1 MADNIDPKNFA
12 KAFAD
17 VLNKSSDIREE
28 TQKTYDLIKDQ
39 AKYLNNQATLRN
51 EILAASKKLYEVSRD
66 INDVDQKDLGTLQAK
81 KDIDKQIE
89 KALQAQKTLGLD
101 LKVLDKDRSELSFNL
116 QENLKKQIATNEKN
130 VTLLKEQASINKEI
144 TGYSNSFNII
154 AAAVE
159 RIGGKGSI
167 IAGPFRNMAEAS
179 RETARDLVLQNK
191 AIADKK
197 TLLEKVASGEV
208 SVTKSIAEQLNLRD
222 KSGKLLKGAAGK
234 NKVAAELGAMTQN
247 LGPATGKFNIFIKS
261 LGAGF
266 GAIGKM
272 IKGIPLLGWIV
283 AAIDAA
289 KELIAM
295 MSGAD
300 AEVTKFAKSLY
311 ISKGAAAEVRQEL
324 YNIASESE
332 LISYDHVSKA
342 FTNINQ
348 QLGTSIDLTQDF
360 GQYGRDLVKQYA
372 EFNNTLGLSEETL
385 NKLTQ
390 LSVNQG
396 KTLNESYDAIAG
408 TVVQMGLERG
418 YMQDVNQVISEVAA
432 TSNEVRGYFGGS
444 VEQLT
449 KAVLR
454 AKYLGVELSEAV
466 SISQG
471 LLDFQG
477 GIQKE
482 LEAEVLIQKDIN
494 LDKARSRALAG
505 DELGA
510 TSAILAE
517 LGRIRKSRKLNVLEE
532 KALVEA
538 GGLSYGQYKKILVQQ
553 REQAQLKKLSLQFDK
568 EGLRV
573 SDGLLAQA
581 KKIVD
586 EGKVAGKTTS
596 QINKEVGALI
606 RQQAQQQSA
615 ADKFALAM
623 SKVKDTFMRM
633 VDGGFLDKF
642 ADMVIEVARR
652 FSAGGIQG
660 VFFGLD
666 TTQQLKAAESE
677 VRNIKKSYGVD
688 NLADAKKLEEDGKL
702 TKEQVQTLEKA
713 IANRERL
720 KSQQSKEVEQQ
731 IQQQS
736 DLTSGYSAGM
746 ANDFILRP
754 GTKPLKFNKDDI
766 VIGGTNLFGS
776 GGGDST
782 KIDRMISLLEQLT
795 NIKGNVYIDGT
806 VVGNTLVM
814 GTYRSV

>member
-1 MADNIDPKNFA
+1 
-12 KAFAD
+12 
-17 VLNKSSDIREE
+17 
-28 TQKTYDLIKDQ
+28 
-39 AKYLNNQATLRN
+39 
-51 EILAASKKLYEVSRD
+51 
-66 INDVDQKDLGTLQAK
+66 
-81 KDIDKQIE
+81 
-89 KALQAQKTLGLD
+89 
-101 LKVLDKDRSELSFNL
+101 
-116 QENLKKQIATNEKN
+116 
-130 VTLLKEQASINKEI
+130 
-144 TGYSNSFNII
+144 
-154 AAAVE
+154 
-159 RIGGKGSI
+159 
-167 IAGPFRNMAEAS
+167 MAEAS

-197 TLLEKVASGEV
+197 ALLDKISSGKEKV
-208 SVTKSIAEQLNLRD
+208 TKALAEQLNLRTAD
-222 KSGKLLKGAAGK
+222 GKLVTGRSKKSDIADAVANTTK
-234 NKVAAELGAMTQN
+234 NLPA
-247 LGPATGKFNIFIKS
+247 ATGKFNIFVKS

-266 GAIGKM
+266 KALGQM
-272 IKGIPLLGWIV
+272 IKGIPLVGWIV
-283 AAIDAA
+283 AAIDLA
-289 KELIAM
+289 KELITM

-311 ISKGAAAEVRQEL
+311 ISKDAARGVRQEL
-324 YNIASESE
+324 YDIASESE
-332 LISYDHVSKA
+332 LISYEHVSKA

-432 TSNEVRGYFGGS
+432 TSYQVRGYFGGS

-454 AKYLGVELSEAV
+454 AKYLGVELDEAV
-466 SISQG
+466 SISQD

-517 LGRIRKSRKLNVLEE
+517 LGRIRKTRKLNVLEE

-538 GGLSYGQYKKILVQQ
+538 GGLSYDQYKKILVQQ
-553 REQAQLKKLSLQFDK
+553 QEQAQLKKLSLQFDK
-568 EGLRV
+568 EGVKV
-573 SDGLLAQA
+573 SDSLLAQA

-586 EGKVAGKTTS
+586 EGKAAGKTTA
-596 QINKEVGALI
+596 QINKEVGTMV

-623 SKVKDTFMRM
+623 SKVKDIFMRM

-642 ADMVIEVARR
+642 ADMIREIATR
-652 FSAGGIQG
+652 FAAGGISG
-660 VFFGLD
+660 VLLGVS
-666 TTQQLKAAESE
+666 TEKKLKAAEEEYENLS
-677 VRNIKKSYGVD
+677 KAYGVKD
-688 NLADAKKLEEDGKL
+688 FAEAKKQFNDPNAKDKVTAEQLNNLREVFNRVNSLKKQQKTERED
-702 TKEQVQTLEKA
+702 QVRDMQ
-713 IANRERL
+713 
-720 KSQQSKEVEQQ
+720 
-731 IQQQS
+731 
-736 DLTSGYSAGM
+736 GSAM
-746 ANDFILRP
+746 NDFIIRP
-754 GTKPLKFNKDDI
+754 GQAPQRFNKDDI
-766 VIGGTNLFGS
+766 VIGGTNLL

-782 KIDRMISLLEQLT
+782 KIDRMISLLEQLV
-795 NIKGNVYIDGT
+795 NVKGNVYIDGAR
-806 VVGNTLVM
+806 VGDALVM

>member
-1 MADNIDPKNFA
+1 MADNLDPKNFA

-17 VLNKSSDIREE
+17 AVKLREE
-28 TQKTYDLIKDQ
+28 SQRTLDIIKDQ
-39 AKYLNNQATLRN
+39 LKYLQNQGSLRN
-51 EILAASKKLYEVSRD
+51 ELLSASKRLYEVSRD
-66 INDVDQKDLGTLQAK
+66 INDINREDLGTSQAK

-89 KALQAQKTLGLD
+89 KALKAQKD
-101 LKVLDKDRSELSFNL
+101 IESNLKILTKDRSELSSNL
-116 QENLKKQIATNEKN
+116 RKNIEDQISANEKN

-154 AAAVE
+154 AEVAE
-159 RIGGKGSI
+159 RIGGKGSM
-167 IAGPFRNMAEAS
+167 IAGPFRKMAESS
-179 RETARDLVLQNK
+179 REVAKDLVLQNK
-191 AIADKK
+191 AISDKK
-197 TLLEKVASGEV
+197 ALLDGISSGEIK
-208 SVTKSIAEQLNLRD
+208 VTKALAEQLNLRTKD
-222 KSGKLLKGAAGK
+222 GKLVTGRSKKSDIADAVK
-234 NKVAAELGAMTQN
+234 NTTQN
-247 LGPATGKFNIFIKS
+247 LPAATGKFNIFIKS

-272 IKGIPLLGWIV
+272 IKGIPLVGWIV
-283 AAIDAA
+283 AAIDVA

-295 MSGAD
+295 MAGAD

-311 ISKGAAAEVRQEL
+311 VSKEAAAEVRQEL
-324 YNIASESE
+324 YDISSQSE

-348 QLGTSIDLTQDF
+348 QLGTSINLTQEW
-360 GQYGRDLVKQYA
+360 GQYGRDLIQQYA
-372 EFNNTLGLSEETL
+372 EMSNTLGLSEDVL

-396 KTLNESYDAIAG
+396 KTLNENYDAIAA

-418 YMQDVNQVISEVAA
+418 YMQDVNQVIGEVAS
-432 TSNEVRGYFGGS
+432 TSYEVRGYFGGS

-454 AKYLGVELSEAV
+454 AKYLGVELGEAV

-482 LEAEVLIQKDIN
+482 LEAEVLLQRDIN

-517 LGRIRKSRKLNVLEE
+517 IGKIRKTKKLNVLEE

-538 GGLSYGQYKKILVQQ
+538 AGLQYGQYKQIVAKQQ
-553 REQAQLKKLSLQFDK
+553 EQAQLKKLSLQFDK
-568 EGLRV
+568 EGV
-573 SDGLLAQA
+573 KMSDSLLSQA
-581 KKIVD
+581 KAIVD
-586 EGKVAGKTTS
+586 AGKAAGKTSS
-596 QINKEVGALI
+596 QINKEVGELV

-623 SKVKDTFMRM
+623 AKVKDTFMRM

-652 FSAGGIQG
+652 FSAGGISG
-660 VFFGLD
+660 VFLGLSASE
-666 TTQQLKAAESE
+666 QLKAAESE
-677 VRNIKKSYGVD
+677 VQNIKKSYQEQTGQKVGS
-688 NLADAKKLEEDGKL
+688 LADAEKLKESGKL
-702 TKEQVQTLEKA
+702 TQAQVDELAEAINRRETLKGKRKVTGAQIDTETG
-713 IANRERL
+713 E
-720 KSQQSKEVEQQ
+720 SKP
-731 IQQQS
+731 IYA
-736 DLTSGYSAGM
+736 D
-746 ANDFILRP
+746 DFIIRP
-754 GTKPLKFNKDDI
+754 GQAPIKFNKDDL
-766 VIGGTNLFGS
+766 VMGGTNLFG
-776 GGGDST
+776 GGNSAQT
-782 KIDRMISLLEQLT
+782 DRIISLLEQLVNT
-795 NIKGNVYIDGT
+795 KGSVYIDGAR
-806 VVGNTLVM
+806 VGDALVM
-814 GTYRSV
+814 GTYRST

>member
-1 MADNIDPKNFA
+1 MADNLDPKNFA

-17 VLNKSSDIREE
+17 AVRLREE
-28 TQKTYDLIKDQ
+28 AQRTLDIIKDQ
-39 AKYLNNQATLRN
+39 TKYLQNQGTLRN
-51 EILAASKKLYEVSRD
+51 EILSASKRLYEVTRD
-66 INDVDQKDLGTLQAK
+66 INDLDREDLGTLQAK
-81 KDIDKQIE
+81 KSIDKEIE
-89 KALQAQKTLGLD
+89 KALKAQKDIENNILILA
-101 LKVLDKDRSELSFNL
+101 KDRSELSSNL
-116 QENLKKQIATNEKN
+116 RKNIEDQISTNKKN
-130 VTLLKEQASINKEI
+130 VTLLKEQASLNKEI
-144 TGYSNSFNII
+144 AGYSNSFNII
-154 AAAVE
+154 AEAVE
-159 RIGGKGSI
+159 RIGGKASV

-197 TLLEKVASGEV
+197 DLLDKISSGEIK
-208 SVTKSIAEQLNLRD
+208 VTKALAEQLNLRTA
-222 KSGKLLKGAAGK
+222 SGKLVTGRSKKSDIADAIENTTK
-234 NKVAAELGAMTQN
+234 NLPA
-247 LGPATGKFNIFIKS
+247 ATGKFNIFIKS

-266 GAIGKM
+266 KSLGQM
-272 IKGIPLLGWIV
+272 IKGIPLVGWIV
-283 AAIDAA
+283 AAIDVF

-311 ISKGAAAEVRQEL
+311 ISKEAASEVRQEL

-418 YMQDVNQVISEVAA
+418 YMQDVNQVINEVAA

-538 GGLSYGQYKKILVQQ
+538 GGLSYDQYKKILVQQ
-553 REQAQLKKLSLQFDK
+553 QEQAQLKKLSLQFDK
-568 EGLRV
+568 EGVKV

-586 EGKVAGKTTS
+586 EGKAAGKTTA
-596 QINKEVGALI
+596 QINKEVGTMV

-623 SKVKDTFMRM
+623 SKVKDTFMKM

-642 ADMVIEVARR
+642 ADMIIEIAKR
-652 FSAGGIQG
+652 FSAGGISG
-660 VFFGLD
+660 VFFGLSAEEE
-666 TTQQLKAAESE
+666 LKAAESE
-677 VRNIKKSYGVD
+677 VQNIKKSYGVKD
-688 NLADAKKLEEDGKL
+688 LADAKKRQEDLNL
-702 TKEQVQTLEKA
+702 TDEQIKTLEDA
-713 IANRERL
+713 IKKRERL
-720 KSQQSKEVEQQ
+720 KASRKPKGAKINTE
-731 IQQQS
+731 
-736 DLTSGYSAGM
+736 SGESEPIYD
-746 ANDFILRP
+746 DFIIRP
-754 GTKPLKFNKDDI
+754 GQAPQRFNKDDI
-766 VIGGTNLFGS
+766 VIGGTNLL

-782 KIDRMISLLEQLT
+782 KIDRMISLLEQLV
-795 NIKGNVYIDGT
+795 NVKGNVYIDGAR
-806 VVGNTLVM
+806 VGDALVM

>member
-1 MADNIDPKNFA
+1 MVDNIDPKNFA

-17 VLNKSSDIREE
+17 AVRLKEESQGTLDI
-28 TQKTYDLIKDQ
+28 IKDQ
-39 AKYLNNQATLRN
+39 TKYLQNQQTLRN
-51 EILAASKKLYEVSRD
+51 EILSASKRLYEVTRN
-66 INDVDQKDLGTLQAK
+66 INDLDREDLGTLQAK
-81 KDIDKQIE
+81 KNIDKEIE
-89 KALQAQKTLGLD
+89 KALKAEKD
-101 LKVLDKDRSELSFNL
+101 IKFNLKILEKDRSELASNL
-116 QENLKKQIATNEKN
+116 RKNIDDQIATNKKN
-130 VTLLKEQASINKEI
+130 ITLLEEQASLNKEI
-144 TGYSNSFNII
+144 AGYSNSFNII
-154 AAAVE
+154 AEAVE
-159 RIGGKGSI
+159 RIGGKASV
-167 IAGPFRNMAEAS
+167 IAGPFRKMAEAS

-191 AIADKK
+191 AISERKA
-197 TLLEKVASGEV
+197 LLEKIGKDEK
-208 SVTKSIAEQLNLRD
+208 VTKSQAEKLNLRTA
-222 KSGKLLKGAAGK
+222 SGKLVTGRSKKSDIADAVATTTK
-234 NKVAAELGAMTQN
+234 NLPA
-247 LGPATGKFNIFIKS
+247 ATGKFNIFIKS
-261 LGAGF
+261 LVAGF
-266 GAIGKM
+266 KYLALAIKA
-272 IKGIPLLGWIV
+272 IPILGWVI

-289 KELIAM
+289 RGLITM
-295 MSGAD
+295 MSAAD
-300 AEVTKFAKSLY
+300 VEVTKFAKSLY

-332 LISYDHVSKA
+332 LISYEHVSKA

-348 QLGTSIDLTQDF
+348 QLGTSINLTKDF
-360 GQYGRDLVKQYA
+360 GQYGLDLVKQYA
-372 EFNNTLGLSEETL
+372 EFNNTLGLGEETL

-432 TSNEVRGYFGGS
+432 TSNQVRGYFGGS

-454 AKYLGVELSEAV
+454 AKYLGVELDEAV

-538 GGLSYGQYKKILVQQ
+538 GGLSYDQYKKILVQQ
-553 REQAQLKKLSLQFDK
+553 QEQAQLKKLALQFDK
-568 EGLRV
+568 EGLIV

-586 EGKVAGKTTS
+586 EGKLAGKTTT
-596 QINKEVGALI
+596 QINKEVGAMV

-623 SKVKDTFMRM
+623 SKVKDVFMRM

-642 ADMVIEVARR
+642 ANMIREIATR
-652 FSAGGIQG
+652 FSAGGISG
-660 VFFGLD
+660 VFFGID
-666 TTQQLKAAESE
+666 AEQKLKAAMDE
-677 VRNIKKSYGVD
+677 RANLAKSYGVKNISKAIKQFND
-688 NLADAKKLEEDGKL
+688 PNIDAKDKI
-702 TKEQVQTLEKA
+702 TAEQFKNL
-713 IANRERL
+713 
-720 KSQQSKEVEQQ
+720 KEVDDRVTRLIREDQH
-731 IQQQS
+731 
-736 DLTSGYSAGM
+736 D
-746 ANDFILRP
+746 DFILRP
-754 GTKPLKFNKDDI
+754 GKTPLKFNKDDI

-776 GGGDST
+776 GGGDSKGGDST
-782 KIDRMISLLEQLT
+782 KIDRMISLLEQLVNT
-795 NIKGNVYIDGT
+795 KGSVYIDGAR
-806 VVGNTLVM
+806 VGDALVM

>member
-17 VLNKSSDIREE
+17 VLNKSSDIRAE
-28 TQKTYDLIKDQ
+28 TQITYDLIKDQ

-66 INDVDQKDLGTLQAK
+66 INDIDQKDLGTLQAK

-116 QENLKKQIATNEKN
+116 QENLKKQISTNEKN
-130 VTLLKEQASINKEI
+130 ITLLKEQASLNKEI
-144 TGYSNSFNII
+144 AGYSISFDII

-159 RIGGKGSI
+159 RIGGKASV

-197 TLLEKVASGEV
+197 ALLEKVASGEI
-208 SVTKSIAEQLNLRD
+208 SVTKEVAEQLNLRS
-222 KSGKLLKGAAGK
+222 KSGKLLTGKAG
-234 NKVAAELGAMTQN
+234 NIKVGSELGTLTKD

-538 GGLSYGQYKKILVQQ
+538 GGLSYDQYKKILVQQ
-553 REQAQLKKLSLQFDK
+553 QEQAQLKKLSLQFDK
-568 EGLRV
+568 EGVRV

-586 EGKVAGKTTS
+586 EGKVAGKTTA
-596 QINKEVGALI
+596 QINKEVGTMV

-623 SKVKDTFMRM
+623 SKVKDTFMKM

-642 ADMVIEVARR
+642 ADMIIEIAKQ
-652 FSAGGIQG
+652 FSAGGIKG
-660 VFFGLD
+660 VLFGLSD
-666 TTQQLKAAESE
+666 SQKLDAATEQ
-677 VRNIKKSYGVD
+677 VRNLKKSYGQQTGVTIGT
-688 NLADAKKLEEDGKL
+688 LADAQKLQEDGKL
-702 TKEQVQTLEKA
+702 TQEQVNELAEA
-713 IANRERL
+713 IAEREKIKASR
-720 KSQQSKEVEQQ
+720 KATGSTINTETGESTP
-731 IQQQS
+731 IYA
-736 DLTSGYSAGM
+736 D
-746 ANDFILRP
+746 DFIIRP
-754 GTKPLKFNKDDI
+754 GQAPIKFNKDDL
-766 VIGGTNLFGS
+766 VMGGTSLL

-782 KIDRMISLLEQLT
+782 KIDRMISLLEQLVNT
-795 NIKGNVYIDGT
+795 KGSVYIDGAR
-806 VVGNTLVM
+806 VGDALVM

>member
-17 VLNKSSDIREE
+17 AVRLREE
-28 TQKTYDLIKDQ
+28 SQGTLDIIKDQ
-39 AKYLNNQATLRN
+39 TKYLQNQQTLRN
-51 EILAASKKLYEVSRD
+51 DILSASKKLYEVTRD
-66 INDVDQKDLGTLQAK
+66 INDLDKEDLGTLQAK
-81 KDIDKQIE
+81 KNIDKEIE
-89 KALQAQKTLGLD
+89 KALKAQKD
-101 LKVLDKDRSELSFNL
+101 IEFNLKILAKDRSELSSNL
-116 QENLKKQIATNEKN
+116 IKNIEDQIFTNEKN
-130 VTLLKEQASINKEI
+130 VTLLREQASLNKEI
-144 TGYSNSFNII
+144 AGYSNSFNII
-154 AAAVE
+154 AEAVE
-159 RIGGKGSI
+159 RIGGKASV
-167 IAGPFRNMAEAS
+167 IAGPFRKMAEAS

-191 AIADKK
+191 AIAEKK
-197 TLLEKVASGEV
+197 ALLEKIGKDGK
-208 SVTKSIAEQLNLRD
+208 VTKSQAEKLNLRTKD
-222 KSGKLLKGAAGK
+222 GKLVTGRSKKSDIADA
-234 NKVAAELGAMTQN
+234 VATTTSKLPA
-247 LGPATGKFNIFIKS
+247 ATGKFNIFIKS
-261 LGAGF
+261 LGMGF
-266 GAIGKM
+266 KAIGLM
-272 IKGIPLLGWIV
+272 IKGIPILGWII

-289 KELIAM
+289 RGLITM

-300 AEVTKFAKSLY
+300 VEVTKFAKSLY
-311 ISKGAAAEVRQEL
+311 VSKEAAAEVRQEL
-324 YNIASESE
+324 YNIASQSE

-348 QLGTSIDLTQDF
+348 QLGTSINLTQEW
-360 GQYGRDLVKQYA
+360 GQYGRDLIQQYA
-372 EFNNTLGLSEETL
+372 EMSNTLGLSEETL

-418 YMQDVNQVISEVAA
+418 YMQDVNQVINEVAA

-538 GGLSYGQYKKILVQQ
+538 GGLSYDQYKKILVQQ

-586 EGKVAGKTTS
+586 EGKLAGKTTT

-623 SKVKDTFMRM
+623 SKVKDVFMRM

-660 VFFGLD
+660 VFMGLSQEEQIQSALD
-666 TTQQLKAAESE
+666 EYANLS
-677 VRNIKKSYGVD
+677 KSYGGKTYEKAKKEFD
-688 NLADAKKLEEDGKL
+688 DPNIDAKDKL
-702 TKEQVQTLEKA
+702 TEKQLKNLKE
-713 IANRERL
+713 ANDRVTSLIRE
-720 KSQQSKEVEQQ
+720 
-731 IQQQS
+731 
-736 DLTSGYSAGM
+736 DTH
-746 ANDFILRP
+746 NDFILRP

-776 GGGDST
+776 GGGDSRGGDST
-782 KIDRMISLLEQLT
+782 KIDRMISLLEQLVNT
-795 NIKGNVYIDGT
+795 KGSVYIDGAR
-806 VVGNTLVM
+806 VGDALVM

>member
-1 MADNIDPKNFA
+1 MADNLDPKNFA

-17 VLNKSSDIREE
+17 AVKLREE
-28 TQKTYDLIKDQ
+28 SQRTLDIIKDQ
-39 AKYLNNQATLRN
+39 LKYLQNQGTLRN
-51 EILAASKKLYEVSRD
+51 EILSASKKLYEVTRD
-66 INDVDQKDLGTLQAK
+66 INDLDREDLGTLQAK
-81 KDIDKQIE
+81 KNIDKEIE
-89 KALQAQKTLGLD
+89 KALKAQKD
-101 LKVLDKDRSELSFNL
+101 IESNLKILAKDRSELSSNL
-116 QENLKKQIATNEKN
+116 RKNIEDQISTNERN
-130 VTLLKEQASINKEI
+130 VTLLKEQASLNKEI
-144 TGYSNSFNII
+144 AGYSNSFNTI
-154 AAAVE
+154 AEAVE
-159 RIGGKGSI
+159 RIGGKASV

-197 TLLEKVASGEV
+197 AILDKISSGETK
-208 SVTKSIAEQLNLRD
+208 VTKALAEQLNLRTAD
-222 KSGKLLKGAAGK
+222 GKLVTGRSKKSDIADAIENTTK
-234 NKVAAELGAMTQN
+234 NLPA
-247 LGPATGKFNIFIKS
+247 ATGKFNIFIKS

-266 GAIGKM
+266 KSLGQM
-272 IKGIPLLGWIV
+272 IKGIPLVGWIV
-283 AAIDAA
+283 AAIDVF
-289 KELIAM
+289 KELITM

-311 ISKGAAAEVRQEL
+311 ISKEAASEVRQEL
-324 YNIASESE
+324 YNIASQSE

-348 QLGTSIDLTQDF
+348 QLGTSIDLTQEW
-360 GQYGRDLVKQYA
+360 GSYGRDLILQYA
-372 EFNNTLGLSEETL
+372 ELSNTLGLSEETL

-396 KTLNESYDAIAG
+396 KSLNDSYDAIAG

-432 TSNEVRGYFGGS
+432 TSYQVRGYFGGS

-454 AKYLGVELSEAV
+454 AKYLGVELDEAV

-482 LEAEVLIQKDIN
+482 LEAEVLIQRDIN

-517 LGRIRKSRKLNVLEE
+517 LGRIRKTRKLNVLEE

-538 GGLSYGQYKKILVQQ
+538 GGLSYDQYKKILVQQ
-553 REQAQLKKLSLQFDK
+553 QEQAQLKKLSLQFDK
-568 EGLRV
+568 EGVKV

-581 KKIVD
+581 KAIVD
-586 EGKVAGKTTS
+586 AGKAAGKTTT
-596 QINKEVGALI
+596 QINKEVGAMV

-623 SKVKDTFMRM
+623 AKVKDTLMRM

-642 ADMVIEVARR
+642 ADLIIEVAKR
-652 FSAGGIQG
+652 FSVGGISG
-660 VFFGLD
+660 VFFGLNAEEE
-666 TTQQLKAAESE
+666 LKAATQQ
-677 VRNIKKSYGVD
+677 VQNLKKSYSEQTGVNIG
-688 NLADAKKLEEDGKL
+688 NLADAKKLQSEGKL
-702 TKEQVQTLEKA
+702 TEEQVQDLESA
-713 IANRERL
+713 IISREKL
-720 KSQQSKEVEQQ
+720 KKQTRNETAENQSSKF
-731 IQQQS
+731 
-736 DLTSGYSAGM
+736 D
-746 ANDFILRP
+746 DFIIRP
-754 GTKPLKFNKDDI
+754 GQAPQRFNKDDI
-766 VIGGTNLFGS
+766 VIGGTNLL

-782 KIDRMISLLEQLT
+782 KIDRMISLLEQLV
-795 NIKGNVYIDGT
+795 NVKGNVYIDGAR
-806 VVGNTLVM
+806 VGDALVM

>member
-1 MADNIDPKNFA
+1 MADNLDPKNFA

-17 VLNKSSDIREE
+17 AVKLREE
-28 TQKTYDLIKDQ
+28 SQRTLDIIKDQ
-39 AKYLNNQATLRN
+39 LKYLQNQGSLRN
-51 EILAASKKLYEVSRD
+51 ELLSASKRLYEVSRD
-66 INDVDQKDLGTLQAK
+66 INDINREDLGTSQAK

-89 KALQAQKTLGLD
+89 KALKAQKD
-101 LKVLDKDRSELSFNL
+101 IESNLKILTKDRSELSSNL
-116 QENLKKQIATNEKN
+116 RKNIEDQISANEKN

-154 AAAVE
+154 AEVAE
-159 RIGGKGSI
+159 RIGGKGSM
-167 IAGPFRNMAEAS
+167 IAGPFRKMAEAS
-179 RETARDLVLQNK
+179 REVAKDLVLQNK
-191 AIADKK
+191 AISDKK
-197 TLLEKVASGEV
+197 ALLDGISSGEIK
-208 SVTKSIAEQLNLRD
+208 VTKALAEQLNLRTKD
-222 KSGKLLKGAAGK
+222 GKLVTGRSKKSDIADAVETTTSKLPA
-234 NKVAAELGAMTQN
+234 
-247 LGPATGKFNIFIKS
+247 ATGKFSIFTKS

-266 GAIGKM
+266 KAIGQM
-272 IKGIPLLGWIV
+272 IKGIPLVGWIV

-300 AEVTKFAKSLY
+300 TEVTKFAKSLY

-332 LISYDHVSKA
+332 LISYEHVSKA

-348 QLGTSIDLTQDF
+348 QLGTSIDLTQEW
-360 GQYGRDLVKQYA
+360 GQYGRDLIQQYA
-372 EFNNTLGLSEETL
+372 EMSNTLGLSEETL

-432 TSNEVRGYFGGS
+432 TSYQVRGYFGGS

-454 AKYLGVELSEAV
+454 AKYLGVELDEAV

-482 LEAEVLIQKDIN
+482 LEAEVLLQRDIN

-517 LGRIRKSRKLNVLEE
+517 IGKIRKTKKLNVLEE

-538 GGLSYGQYKKILVQQ
+538 AGLSYGQYKQIVAKQQ
-553 REQAQLKKLSLQFDK
+553 EQAQLKKLSLQFDK
-568 EGLRV
+568 EGV
-573 SDGLLAQA
+573 KMSDSLLSQA
-581 KKIVD
+581 KAIVD
-586 EGKVAGKTTS
+586 AGKAAGKTSS
-596 QINKEVGALI
+596 QINEEVGELV

-642 ADMVIEVARR
+642 ADMIVEVARR
-652 FSAGGIQG
+652 FSAGGISG
-660 VFFGLD
+660 VFFGLSASE
-666 TTQQLKAAESE
+666 QLKAAESE
-677 VRNIKKSYGVD
+677 VQNIKRSYGEQAGFTIGS
-688 NLADAKKLEEDGKL
+688 LADAQKAQKAGKL
-702 TKEQVQTLEKA
+702 TQEQVDELAEAINKRETLKGKRKA
-713 IANRERL
+713 TGAQIDTETGE
-720 KSQQSKEVEQQ
+720 SKP
-731 IQQQS
+731 IYA
-736 DLTSGYSAGM
+736 D
-746 ANDFILRP
+746 DFIIRP
-754 GTKPLKFNKDDI
+754 GQAPIKFNKDDL
-766 VIGGTNLFGS
+766 VMGGTNLFG
-776 GGGDST
+776 GGNSAQT
-782 KIDRMISLLEQLT
+782 DRIISLLEQLVNT
-795 NIKGNVYIDGT
+795 KGSVYIDGAR
-806 VVGNTLVM
+806 VGDALVM
-814 GTYRSV
+814 GTYRST

>member
-1 MADNIDPKNFA
+1 MGF
-12 KAFAD
+12 
-17 VLNKSSDIREE
+17 
-28 TQKTYDLIKDQ
+28 
-39 AKYLNNQATLRN
+39 
-51 EILAASKKLYEVSRD
+51 
-66 INDVDQKDLGTLQAK
+66 
-81 KDIDKQIE
+81 
-89 KALQAQKTLGLD
+89 
-101 LKVLDKDRSELSFNL
+101 
-116 QENLKKQIATNEKN
+116 
-130 VTLLKEQASINKEI
+130 
-144 TGYSNSFNII
+144 
-154 AAAVE
+154 
-159 RIGGKGSI
+159 
-167 IAGPFRNMAEAS
+167 
-179 RETARDLVLQNK
+179 K
-191 AIADKK
+191 AIG
-197 TLLEKVASGEV
+197 L
-208 SVTKSIAEQLNLRD
+208 
-222 KSGKLLKGAAGK
+222 
-234 NKVAAELGAMTQN
+234 
-247 LGPATGKFNIFIKS
+247 
-261 LGAGF
+261 
-266 GAIGKM
+266 M
-272 IKGIPLLGWIV
+272 IKGIPILGWII

-289 KELIAM
+289 RGLITM

-300 AEVTKFAKSLY
+300 VEVTKFAKSLY
-311 ISKGAAAEVRQEL
+311 VSKEAAAEVRQEL
-324 YNIASESE
+324 YNIASQSE

-348 QLGTSIDLTQDF
+348 QLGTSINLTQEW
-360 GQYGRDLVKQYA
+360 GQYGRDLIQQYA
-372 EFNNTLGLSEETL
+372 EMSNTLGLSEETL

-418 YMQDVNQVISEVAA
+418 YMQDVNQVINEVAA

-538 GGLSYGQYKKILVQQ
+538 GGLSYDQYKKILVQQ

-586 EGKVAGKTTS
+586 EGKLAGKTTT
-596 QINKEVGALI
+596 QINKEVGEMV

-623 SKVKDTFMRM
+623 SKVKDVFMRM

-660 VFFGLD
+660 VFMGLSQEEQIQSALD
-666 TTQQLKAAESE
+666 EYANLS
-677 VRNIKKSYGVD
+677 KSYGGKTYEKAKKEFD
-688 NLADAKKLEEDGKL
+688 DPNIDAKDKL
-702 TKEQVQTLEKA
+702 TEKQLKNLKE
-713 IANRERL
+713 ANDRVTSLIRE
-720 KSQQSKEVEQQ
+720 
-731 IQQQS
+731 
-736 DLTSGYSAGM
+736 DTH
-746 ANDFILRP
+746 NDFILRP

-776 GGGDST
+776 GGGDSRGGDST
-782 KIDRMISLLEQLT
+782 KIDRMISLLEQLVNT
-795 NIKGNVYIDGT
+795 KGSVYIDGAR
-806 VVGNTLVM
+806 VGDALVM

>member
-1 MADNIDPKNFA
+1 MADNLDPKNFA

-17 VLNKSSDIREE
+17 AVKLREE
-28 TQKTYDLIKDQ
+28 SQRTLDIIKDQ
-39 AKYLNNQATLRN
+39 LKYLQNQGSLRN
-51 EILAASKKLYEVSRD
+51 ELLSASKRLYEVSRD
-66 INDVDQKDLGTLQAK
+66 INDLDREDLGTLQAK

-89 KALQAQKTLGLD
+89 KALKAQKD
-101 LKVLDKDRSELSFNL
+101 IESNLKILTKDRSELSSNL
-116 QENLKKQIATNEKN
+116 RKNIEDQISANEKN
-130 VTLLKEQASINKEI
+130 VTLLKEQASLNKEI

-154 AAAVE
+154 AEAVE
-159 RIGGKGSI
+159 RIGGKASV

-191 AIADKK
+191 AISDKK
-197 TLLEKVASGEV
+197 ALLDGVASGEIK
-208 SVTKSIAEQLNLRD
+208 VTKKLAEQLNLRTKD
-222 KSGKLLKGAAGK
+222 GKLVTGRSKKSDIADAVENTTK
-234 NKVAAELGAMTQN
+234 NLPA
-247 LGPATGKFNIFIKS
+247 ATGKFNIFIKS

-266 GAIGKM
+266 KSLGQM
-272 IKGIPLLGWIV
+272 IKGIPLVGWIV
-283 AAIDAA
+283 AAIDVF

-311 ISKGAAAEVRQEL
+311 ISKEAASEVRQEL

-332 LISYDHVSKA
+332 LISYEHVSKA

-372 EFNNTLGLSEETL
+372 EFNNTLGLSEDVL

-396 KTLNESYDAIAG
+396 KTLNESYDAIAA

-418 YMQDVNQVISEVAA
+418 YMQDVNQVIGEVAA
-432 TSNEVRGYFGGS
+432 TSYQVRGYFGGS

-454 AKYLGVELSEAV
+454 AKYLGVELDEAV

-482 LEAEVLIQKDIN
+482 LEAEVLLQRDIN
-494 LDKARSRALAG
+494 LDKARSKALAG

-517 LGRIRKSRKLNVLEE
+517 IGRIRKNRKLNVLEE

-538 GGLSYGQYKKILVQQ
+538 AGLQYGQYKQIVAKQQ
-553 REQAQLKKLSLQFDK
+553 EQAQLKKLSLQFDK
-568 EGLRV
+568 EGVRV

-581 KKIVD
+581 KAIVD
-586 EGKVAGKTTS
+586 AGKAAGKTSS
-596 QINKEVGALI
+596 QINKEVGQLV

-623 SKVKDTFMRM
+623 AKVKDTFARM

-642 ADMVIEVARR
+642 ADMIIEVARR
-652 FSAGGIQG
+652 FSAGGISG
-660 VFFGLD
+660 VFFGLSAKE
-666 TTQQLKAAESE
+666 QLKAAENE
-677 VRNIKKSYGVD
+677 VRSLKASYQEQTGFTIG
-688 NLADAKKLEEDGKL
+688 NLEDAKKAQKAGKL
-702 TKEQVQTLEKA
+702 TQEQVDELDEA
-713 IANRERL
+713 IKRRESL
-720 KSQQSKEVEQQ
+720 KPKRAV
-731 IQQQS
+731 
-736 DLTSGYSAGM
+736 AGTM
-746 ANDFILRP
+746 DTETGKGAPIYADDFIIRP
-754 GTKPLKFNKDDI
+754 GQAPIKFNKDDL
-766 VIGGTNLFGS
+766 VMGGTNLF

-782 KIDRMISLLEQLT
+782 KIDRMISLLEQLV
-795 NIKGNVYIDGT
+795 NVKGNVYIDGAR
-806 VVGNTLVM
+806 VGDALVM

>member
-1 MADNIDPKNFA
+1 MADNLDPKNFA

-17 VLNKSSDIREE
+17 VLNQSSDIREE

-39 AKYLNNQATLRN
+39 AKYLGNQATLRN

-66 INDVDQKDLGTLQAK
+66 INDVDRKDLGTLQAK

-89 KALQAQKTLGLD
+89 KALKAQKTLSLD
-101 LKVLDKDRSELSFNL
+101 LEVLDKDRSELSFNL
-116 QENLKKQIATNEKN
+116 QENLKKQIATSKEQVKI
-130 VTLLKEQASINKEI
+130 LEEQASINKEI

-154 AAAVE
+154 AEAVE

-167 IAGPFRNMAEAS
+167 IAGPFRKMAEAS

-197 TLLEKVASGEV
+197 ALLEKVASGDEK
-208 SVTKSIAEQLNLRD
+208 VTKSVAKELNLRS
-222 KSGKLLKGAAGK
+222 KSGKLLTGAAGK
-234 NKVAAELGAMTQN
+234 NKVAAELGTMTQN

-272 IKGIPLLGWIV
+272 IKGIPLVGWIV
-283 AAIDAA
+283 AAIDVA

-295 MSGAD
+295 MAGAD

-311 ISKGAAAEVRQEL
+311 VSKEAAAEVRQEL
-324 YNIASESE
+324 YDIASQSE

-348 QLGTSIDLTQDF
+348 QLGTSINLTQEW
-360 GQYGRDLVKQYA
+360 GQYGRDLIQQYA
-372 EFNNTLGLSEETL
+372 EMSNTLGLSEETL

-396 KTLNESYDAIAG
+396 KTLNESYDAIAA

-418 YMQDVNQVISEVAA
+418 YMQDVNQVIGEVAS
-432 TSNEVRGYFGGS
+432 TSYEVRGYFGGS

-454 AKYLGVELSEAV
+454 AKYLGVELGEAV

-482 LEAEVLIQKDIN
+482 LEAEVLLQRDIN
-494 LDKARSRALAG
+494 LDKARSKALAG

-517 LGRIRKSRKLNVLEE
+517 IGRIRKNKKLNVLEE

-538 GGLSYGQYKKILVQQ
+538 AGLQYGQYKQIVAKQQ
-553 REQAQLKKLSLQFDK
+553 EQAQLKKLSLQFDK
-568 EGLRV
+568 EGVKV
-573 SDGLLAQA
+573 SKGLLAQA

-586 EGKVAGKTTS
+586 EGKAAGKASS
-596 QINKEVGALI
+596 QINKEVGELV

-615 ADKFALAM
+615 TDKFALAM

-642 ADMVIEVARR
+642 ADMVIEIARR
-652 FSAGGIQG
+652 FSAGGIS
-660 VFFGLD
+660 GLFLGLNPEE
-666 TTQQLKAAESE
+666 QLMAAQNEYQ
-677 VRNIKKSYGVD
+677 NLAKSYGVKDFAEAKKQFSDPNAKDKLTESELD
-688 NLADAKKLEEDGKL
+688 NLRQAYKRFENLKGNIAKKEKSDEDY
-702 TKEQVQTLEKA
+702 QA
-713 IANRERL
+713 
-720 KSQQSKEVEQQ
+720 SKM
-731 IQQQS
+731 
-736 DLTSGYSAGM
+736 DTAK
-746 ANDFILRP
+746 DFILRP
-754 GTKPLKFNKDDI
+754 GTKPLKFDKDDI

-782 KIDRMISLLEQLT
+782 QIDRMISLLEQLVNT
-795 NIKGNVYIDGT
+795 KGSVYIDGAR
-806 VVGNTLVM
+806 VGDALVM
-814 GTYRSV
+814 GTYRST

>member
-17 VLNKSSDIREE
+17 AIRLREE
-28 TQKTYDLIKDQ
+28 SQETLDIIKDQ
-39 AKYLNNQATLRN
+39 TKYLQNQQTLRN
-51 EILAASKKLYEVSRD
+51 EILSASKRLYEVTRN
-66 INDVDQKDLGTLQAK
+66 INDLDREDLGTLQAK
-81 KDIDKQIE
+81 KNIDKEIE
-89 KALQAQKTLGLD
+89 KALKAQKDIEANLL
-101 LKVLDKDRSELSFNL
+101 VLAKDKGELAFNL
-116 QENLKKQIATNEKN
+116 KANLDKQIATSEKQ
-130 VTLLKEQASINKEI
+130 VKILEEQASLNKEI
-144 TGYSNSFNII
+144 AGYSNSFNII
-154 AAAVE
+154 AEAVE
-159 RIGGKGSI
+159 RIGGKASV
-167 IAGPFRNMAEAS
+167 IAGPFRKMAEAS

-197 TLLEKVASGEV
+197 ILLKEVASGEIT
-208 SVTKSIAEQLNLRD
+208 VTKSIAEQLDLRG
-222 KSGKLLKGAAGK
+222 KSGKLLTGKAG
-234 NKVAAELGAMTQN
+234 NIKVASELETMTKD

-332 LISYDHVSKA
+332 LISYEHVSKA

-538 GGLSYGQYKKILVQQ
+538 GGLSYDQYKKILVQQ
-553 REQAQLKKLSLQFDK
+553 QEQAQLKKLSLQFDK
-568 EGLRV
+568 EGVRV

-586 EGKVAGKTTS
+586 EGKVAGKTTA
-596 QINKEVGALI
+596 QINKEVGI
-606 RQQAQQQSA
+606 MVRQQAQQQSA

-642 ADMVIEVARR
+642 ADMIIEIATR
-652 FSAGGIQG
+652 FSAGGIKG
-660 VFFGLD
+660 VLFGLSD
-666 TTQQLKAAESE
+666 EQKLDAATEQ
-677 VRNIKKSYGVD
+677 VRSLKKSYGQQTGVTIGS
-688 NLADAKKLEEDGKL
+688 LEDAKKQQEAGKL
-702 TKEQVQTLEKA
+702 TKEQVQDLAEA
-713 IANRERL
+713 IADRE
-720 KSQQSKEVEQQ
+720 KIKGSSQKQTNADEDYESSKM
-731 IQQQS
+731 
-736 DLTSGYSAGM
+736 DTAK
-746 ANDFILRP
+746 DFILRP
-754 GTKPLKFNKDDI
+754 GTKPLKFDKDDI
-766 VIGGTNLFGS
+766 VIGGTSLL

-782 KIDRMISLLEQLT
+782 KIDRMISLLEQLVNT
-795 NIKGNVYIDGT
+795 KGSVYIDGAR
-806 VVGNTLVM
+806 VGDALVM

>member
-1 MADNIDPKNFA
+1 MADNLDPKNFA

-17 VLNKSSDIREE
+17 AVKLREE
-28 TQKTYDLIKDQ
+28 SQRTLDIIKDQ
-39 AKYLNNQATLRN
+39 LKYLQNQGSLRN
-51 EILAASKKLYEVSRD
+51 ELLSASKRLYEVSRD
-66 INDVDQKDLGTLQAK
+66 INDLDREDLGTLQAK

-89 KALQAQKTLGLD
+89 KALKAQKD
-101 LKVLDKDRSELSFNL
+101 IESNLKILTKDRSELSSNL
-116 QENLKKQIATNEKN
+116 RKNIEDQISANEKN
-130 VTLLKEQASINKEI
+130 VTLLKEQASLNKEI

-154 AAAVE
+154 AEAVE
-159 RIGGKGSI
+159 RIGGKASV
-167 IAGPFRNMAEAS
+167 IAGPFRKMAEAS
-179 RETARDLVLQNK
+179 RETAKDLVLQNK
-191 AIADKK
+191 AISDKK
-197 TLLEKVASGEV
+197 ALLDDIVKNDFK
-208 SVTKSIAEQLNLRD
+208 VTKGLAEQLNLRTKD
-222 KSGKLLKGAAGK
+222 GKLVTGRSKKSDIADAVENTTK
-234 NKVAAELGAMTQN
+234 NLPA
-247 LGPATGKFNIFIKS
+247 ATGKFNIFVKS

-266 GAIGKM
+266 KSLGQM
-272 IKGIPLLGWIV
+272 IKGIPLVGWIV
-283 AAIDAA
+283 AAIDVF

-311 ISKGAAAEVRQEL
+311 ISKEAASEVRQEL

-332 LISYDHVSKA
+332 LISYEHVSKA

-372 EFNNTLGLSEETL
+372 EFNNTLGLSEDVL

-396 KTLNESYDAIAG
+396 KTLNESYDAIAA

-418 YMQDVNQVISEVAA
+418 YMQDVNQVIGEVAA
-432 TSNEVRGYFGGS
+432 TSYQVRGYFGGS

-454 AKYLGVELSEAV
+454 AKYLGVELDEAV

-482 LEAEVLIQKDIN
+482 LEAEVLLQRDIN
-494 LDKARSRALAG
+494 LDKARSKALAG

-517 LGRIRKSRKLNVLEE
+517 IGRIRKNRKLNVLEE

-538 GGLSYGQYKKILVQQ
+538 AGLQYGQYKQIVAKQQ
-553 REQAQLKKLSLQFDK
+553 EQAQLKKLSLQFDK
-568 EGLRV
+568 EGVRV

-581 KKIVD
+581 KAIVD
-586 EGKVAGKTTS
+586 AGKAAGKTSS
-596 QINKEVGALI
+596 QINKEVGQLV

-623 SKVKDTFMRM
+623 AKVKDTFARM

-642 ADMVIEVARR
+642 ADMIIEVARR
-652 FSAGGIQG
+652 FSAGGISG
-660 VFFGLD
+660 VFFGLSAKE
-666 TTQQLKAAESE
+666 QLKAAENE
-677 VRNIKKSYGVD
+677 VRSLKASYQEQTGFTIG
-688 NLADAKKLEEDGKL
+688 NLEDAKKAQKAGKL
-702 TKEQVQTLEKA
+702 TQEQVDELDEA
-713 IANRERL
+713 IKRRESL
-720 KSQQSKEVEQQ
+720 KPKRAV
-731 IQQQS
+731 
-736 DLTSGYSAGM
+736 AGTM
-746 ANDFILRP
+746 DTETGKGAPIYADDFIIRP
-754 GTKPLKFNKDDI
+754 GQAPIKFNKDDL
-766 VIGGTNLFGS
+766 VMGGTNLF

-782 KIDRMISLLEQLT
+782 KIDRMISLLEQLV
-795 NIKGNVYIDGT
+795 NVKGNVYIDGAR
-806 VVGNTLVM
+806 VGDALVM

>member
-17 VLNKSSDIREE
+17 AVRLREE
-28 TQKTYDLIKDQ
+28 SQGTLDIIKDQ
-39 AKYLNNQATLRN
+39 TKYLQNQQTLRN
-51 EILAASKKLYEVSRD
+51 EILSASKRLYEVTRN
-66 INDVDQKDLGTLQAK
+66 INDLDREDLGTLQAK
-81 KDIDKQIE
+81 KNIDKEIE
-89 KALQAQKTLGLD
+89 KALKAQKDIEANILILT
-101 LKVLDKDRSELSFNL
+101 KDKSELAS
-116 QENLKKQIATNEKN
+116 NLKKNIDDQISANERN
-130 VTLLKEQASINKEI
+130 VKVLREQASLNKEI
-144 TGYSNSFNII
+144 AGYSNSFNII

-167 IAGPFRNMAEAS
+167 IAGPFRKMAEAS

-191 AIADKK
+191 AIAERAF
-197 TLLEKVASGEV
+197 LEKVARGEI
-208 SVTKSIAEQLNLRD
+208 SVTKQVAEQLNLRD
-222 KSGKLLKGAAGK
+222 KSGNLLKGKAGK
-234 NKVAAELGAMTQN
+234 NKVAAELGTLTKD

-538 GGLSYGQYKKILVQQ
+538 GGLSYDQYKKILVQQ
-553 REQAQLKKLSLQFDK
+553 QEQAQLKKLSLQFDK
-568 EGLRV
+568 EGVRV

-586 EGKVAGKTTS
+586 EGKVAGKTTT
-596 QINKEVGALI
+596 QINKEVGAMV

-623 SKVKDTFMRM
+623 SKVKDTFMKM

-642 ADMVIEVARR
+642 ADMIIEIATQ
-652 FSAGGIQG
+652 FSAGGIKG
-660 VFFGLD
+660 VLFGLSD
-666 TTQQLKAAESE
+666 SQKLKAAEEEYKNLS
-677 VRNIKKSYGVD
+677 KAYGVKD
-688 NLADAKKLEEDGKL
+688 YAEAKKQFDDPNAKDKL
-702 TKEQVQTLEKA
+702 TVTEINNLVEVY
-713 IANRERL
+713 NRVNRL
-720 KSQQSKEVEQQ
+720 KGNIQKQTNANEDYEGSKM
-731 IQQQS
+731 
-736 DLTSGYSAGM
+736 DTAK
-746 ANDFILRP
+746 DFILRP
-754 GTKPLKFNKDDI
+754 GTKPLKFDKGDI
-766 VIGGTNLFGS
+766 VMGGTNLFGS

-782 KIDRMISLLEQLT
+782 KIDRMISLLEQIVNT
-795 NIKGNVYIDGT
+795 KGSVYIDGAR
-806 VVGNTLVM
+806 VGDALVM

>member
-1 MADNIDPKNFA
+1 MADNLDPKNFA

-39 AKYLNNQATLRN
+39 AKYLGNQATLRN

-66 INDVDQKDLGTLQAK
+66 INDVDRKDLGTLQAK

-89 KALQAQKTLGLD
+89 KALQAQKTLSLD
-101 LKVLDKDRSELSFNL
+101 LEVLDKDRSELSFNL
-116 QENLKKQIATNEKN
+116 QENLKKQIATSKEQVKI
-130 VTLLKEQASINKEI
+130 LEEQASLNKEI

-154 AAAVE
+154 AEAVE
-159 RIGGKGSI
+159 RIGGKGSM
-167 IAGPFRNMAEAS
+167 IAGPFRKMAEAS

-197 TLLEKVASGEV
+197 ALLEKVAKGDET
-208 SVTKSIAEQLNLRD
+208 VTKSVAKELNLRS
-222 KSGKLLKGAAGK
+222 KSGKLLTGTAGK
-234 NKVAAELGAMTQN
+234 IKVAAQLEAMTKN

-272 IKGIPLLGWIV
+272 IKGIPLVGWIV
-283 AAIDAA
+283 AAIDVF

-311 ISKGAAAEVRQEL
+311 ISKEAASEVRQEL

-332 LISYDHVSKA
+332 LISYEHVSKA

-372 EFNNTLGLSEETL
+372 EFNNTLGLSEDVL

-396 KTLNESYDAIAG
+396 KTLNESYDAIAA

-418 YMQDVNQVISEVAA
+418 YMQDVNQVIGEVAA
-432 TSNEVRGYFGGS
+432 TSYQVRGYFGGS

-454 AKYLGVELSEAV
+454 AKYLGVELDEAV

-482 LEAEVLIQKDIN
+482 LEAEVLLQRDIN
-494 LDKARSRALAG
+494 LDKARSKALAG

-517 LGRIRKSRKLNVLEE
+517 IGRIRKNRKLNVLEE

-538 GGLSYGQYKKILVQQ
+538 AGLQYGQYKQIVAKQQ
-553 REQAQLKKLSLQFDK
+553 EQAQLKKLSLQFDK
-568 EGLRV
+568 EGVRV

-581 KKIVD
+581 KAIVD
-586 EGKVAGKTTS
+586 AGKAAGKTSS
-596 QINKEVGALI
+596 QINKEVGQLV

-623 SKVKDTFMRM
+623 AKVKDTFARM

-642 ADMVIEVARR
+642 ADMIIEVARR
-652 FSAGGIQG
+652 FSAGGISG
-660 VFFGLD
+660 VFFGLSAKE
-666 TTQQLKAAESE
+666 QLKAAENE
-677 VRNIKKSYGVD
+677 VRSLKASYQEQTGFTIG
-688 NLADAKKLEEDGKL
+688 NLEDAKKAQKAGKL
-702 TKEQVQTLEKA
+702 TQEQVDELDEA
-713 IANRERL
+713 IKRRESL
-720 KSQQSKEVEQQ
+720 KPKRAV
-731 IQQQS
+731 
-736 DLTSGYSAGM
+736 AGTM
-746 ANDFILRP
+746 DTETGKGAPIYADDFIIRP
-754 GTKPLKFNKDDI
+754 GQAPIKFNKDDL
-766 VIGGTNLFGS
+766 VMGGTNLF

-782 KIDRMISLLEQLT
+782 KIDRMISLLEQLV
-795 NIKGNVYIDGT
+795 NVKGNVYIDGAR
-806 VVGNTLVM
+806 VGDALVM

>member
-12 KAFAD
+12 KAFVDA
-17 VLNKSSDIREE
+17 VRLREE
-28 TQKTYDLIKDQ
+28 SQGTLDIIKDQ
-39 AKYLNNQATLRN
+39 TKYLQNQQTLRN
-51 EILAASKKLYEVSRD
+51 DIISASKRLYEVTRD
-66 INDVDQKDLGTLQAK
+66 INDLDKEDLGTLQAK
-81 KDIDKQIE
+81 KNIDKEIE
-89 KALQAQKTLGLD
+89 KALKAQKDIEANLLI
-101 LKVLDKDRSELSFNL
+101 LAKDKGELAFNL
-116 QENLKKQIATNEKN
+116 KANLDKQIATSEKQ
-130 VTLLKEQASINKEI
+130 VKILEEQASLNKEI
-144 TGYSNSFNII
+144 AGYSNSFNII
-154 AAAVE
+154 AEAVE
-159 RIGGKGSI
+159 RIGGKASV
-167 IAGPFRNMAEAS
+167 IAGPFRKMAESS

-197 TLLEKVASGEV
+197 ILLKEVASGEIT
-208 SVTKSIAEQLNLRD
+208 VTKSIAEQLDLRG
-222 KSGKLLKGAAGK
+222 KSGKLLTGKAG
-234 NKVAAELGAMTQN
+234 NIKVASELETMTKN
-247 LGPATGKFNIFIKS
+247 LPTATGKFNIFIKS

-300 AEVTKFAKSLY
+300 GEVTKFAKSLY
-311 ISKGAAAEVRQEL
+311 ISKKAAAEVRQEL

-538 GGLSYGQYKKILVQQ
+538 GGLSYDQYKKILVQQ
-553 REQAQLKKLSLQFDK
+553 QEQAQLKKLSLQFDK
-568 EGLRV
+568 EGVRV

-586 EGKVAGKTTS
+586 EGKVAGKTTA
-596 QINKEVGALI
+596 QINKEVGI
-606 RQQAQQQSA
+606 MVRQQAQQQSA

-642 ADMVIEVARR
+642 ADMIIEIATR
-652 FSAGGIQG
+652 FSAGGIKG
-660 VFFGLD
+660 VLFGLSD
-666 TTQQLKAAESE
+666 EQKLDAATEQ
-677 VRNIKKSYGVD
+677 VRSLKKSYGQQTGVTIGT
-688 NLADAKKLEEDGKL
+688 LADAQKLQEDGKL
-702 TKEQVQTLEKA
+702 TKEQVQDLAEA
-713 IANRERL
+713 IANREKIKASR
-720 KSQQSKEVEQQ
+720 KSTGATINTETGESTP
-731 IQQQS
+731 IYA
-736 DLTSGYSAGM
+736 D
-746 ANDFILRP
+746 DFIIRP
-754 GTKPLKFNKDDI
+754 GQAPIKFNKDDL
-766 VIGGTNLFGS
+766 VMGGTNLFGS

-782 KIDRMISLLEQLT
+782 KIDRMISLLEQLVNT
-795 NIKGNVYIDGT
+795 KGSVYIDGAR
-806 VVGNTLVM
+806 VGDALVM

>member
-1 MADNIDPKNFA
+1 MADNLDPKNFA

-17 VLNKSSDIREE
+17 AVKLREE
-28 TQKTYDLIKDQ
+28 SQRTLDIIKDQ
-39 AKYLNNQATLRN
+39 LKYLQNQGSLRN
-51 EILAASKKLYEVSRD
+51 ELLSASKRLYEVSRD
-66 INDVDQKDLGTLQAK
+66 INDLEREDLGTLQAK
-81 KDIDKQIE
+81 RDIDKQIE
-89 KALQAQKTLGLD
+89 KALKAQKD
-101 LKVLDKDRSELSFNL
+101 IESNLKILAKDRSELSSNL
-116 QENLKKQIATNEKN
+116 RKNIEDQISANEKN

-154 AAAVE
+154 AEAVE
-159 RIGGKGSI
+159 RIGGKASV

-179 RETARDLVLQNK
+179 RETAKDLVLQNK
-191 AIADKK
+191 AISDKK
-197 TLLEKVASGEV
+197 ALLDGIASGEIK
-208 SVTKSIAEQLNLRD
+208 VTKKLAEQLNLRT
-222 KSGKLLKGAAGK
+222 KGGKLVTGRSKKSDIADAVENTTK
-234 NKVAAELGAMTQN
+234 NLPA
-247 LGPATGKFNIFIKS
+247 ATGKFNIFIKS

-272 IKGIPLLGWIV
+272 IKGIPLVGWIV
-283 AAIDAA
+283 AAIDVA

-295 MSGAD
+295 MAGAD

-311 ISKGAAAEVRQEL
+311 ISKEAASEVRQEL
-324 YNIASESE
+324 YDISTQSE

-348 QLGTSIDLTQDF
+348 QLGTSINLTQEW
-360 GQYGRDLVKQYA
+360 GQYGRDLILQYA
-372 EFNNTLGLSEETL
+372 EMSNTLGLSEDVL

-396 KTLNESYDAIAG
+396 KTLNESYDAIAA

-418 YMQDVNQVISEVAA
+418 YMQDVNQVIGEVAA
-432 TSNEVRGYFGGS
+432 TSYQVRGYFGGS

-454 AKYLGVELSEAV
+454 AKYLGVELDEAV

-482 LEAEVLIQKDIN
+482 LEAEVLLQRDIN
-494 LDKARSRALAG
+494 LDKARSKALAG

-517 LGRIRKSRKLNVLEE
+517 IGRIRKNRKLNVLEE

-538 GGLSYGQYKKILVQQ
+538 AGLQYGQYKQIVAKQQ
-553 REQAQLKKLSLQFDK
+553 EQAQLKKLSLQFDK
-568 EGLRV
+568 EGVRV

-581 KKIVD
+581 KAIVD
-586 EGKVAGKTTS
+586 AGKAAGKTSS
-596 QINKEVGALI
+596 QINKEVGQLV

-623 SKVKDTFMRM
+623 AKVKDTFMRM

-642 ADMVIEVARR
+642 ADMIIEVARR
-652 FSAGGIQG
+652 FSAGGIKG
-660 VFFGLD
+660 VFFGLSAAD
-666 TTQQLKAAESE
+666 QLKAAESE
-677 VRNIKKSYGVD
+677 VQNIKKSYGEQTGFAIG
-688 NLADAKKLEEDGKL
+688 NLEDAKKAQKAGKL
-702 TKEQVQTLEKA
+702 TQEQVDELAEAIKKRESLKGNIVKKQTADEDYS
-713 IANRERL
+713 IN
-720 KSQQSKEVEQQ
+720 QSK
-731 IQQQS
+731 
-736 DLTSGYSAGM
+736 L
-746 ANDFILRP
+746 NDFIIRP
-754 GTKPLKFNKDDI
+754 GQAPQRFNKDDI

-782 KIDRMISLLEQLT
+782 KIDRMISLLEQLV
-795 NIKGNVYIDGT
+795 NVKGNVYIDGAR
-806 VVGNTLVM
+806 VGDALVM